1 MIISWI
7 TSKAD
12 LGSTALSK
20 GGLSNLNPHVADI
33 KILDTT
39 KTSLS
44 LQVKVNFTNPT
55 EYTAQIP
62 YINIHLLNN
71 GSIIGQGIVT
81 DLNVTKGNNTNVL
94 VNAVWDPYTL
104 GGKKAQAIGR
114 ELLSQYISG
123 WNTTLTFKTHRGS
136 IPSQPSLGE
145 ALSKF
150 EIEMPFP
157 KLSTPSNG
165 DKEDD
170 DDDEGNTAP
179 HFIRDATF
187 HLFSSTAT
195 FTLVSPFRET
205 DMYIEKLNATA
216 LYNHTEPV
224 GKILYDLPFKV
235 PPGISQ
241 TPKLPV
247 DWSLDSVGYDRLRE
261 ALGGKLKLDAQ
272 GTIGIRLGNW
282 REEVWYKGA
291 GIGAKVTV

>member
-1 MIISWI
+1 LIISSI
-7 TSKAD
+7 ISKAD
-12 LGSTALSK
+12 LGTTALSK
-20 GGLSNLNPHVADI
+20 GGLSNLNPHVTDI
-33 KILDTT
+33 KIIDTS

-44 LQVKVNFTNPT
+44 LQIKMNFTNPT

-71 GSIIGQGIVT
+71 GSIIGQGTVI
-81 DLNVTKGNNTNVL
+81 DLNVTKGNNTNVT
-94 VNAVWDPYTL
+94 VNAVWDPFTL
-104 GGKKAQAIGR
+104 GGKKAEAIGR

-123 WNTTLTFKTHRGS
+123 WNTTLTFKTHKGS
-136 IPSQPSLGE
+136 IPSQPSLGK

-157 KLSTPSNG
+157 KLSTPSDG
-165 DKEDD
+165 DKEGDK
-170 DDDEGNTAP
+170 DDDERTGP

-205 DMYIEKLNATA
+205 DMYIENLNATA

-261 ALGGKLKLDAQ
+261 ALGGKLKLDAE
-272 GTIGIRLGNW
+272 GTVGIRLGKW
-282 REEVWYKGA
+282 TEEVWYKGA